1 MNSKWLFTNAFF
13 LELGSL
19 YSLLGSSAT
28 LASILTFSGLHGLA
42 SLCLTAGIWPL
53 LPKRYRQPLP
63 WSPLFLL
70 SVAFFI
76 PLLGILGIVLA
87 IFPALYF
94 PRQKAADIW
103 QLTAIPDLPFRASAP
118 DMQNMLSMGG
128 LQDVLRHAGS
138 SNKRLSAVLET
149 RRMSSRDAI
158 PILKLALKDS
168 ADDVRLLAYSM
179 LDGKENEINLKIRTL
194 LEELEVAAAE
204 LHPQLHAALAQ
215 HYWELVYMG
224 LAQGSVLEHML
235 SSAQRHIGYA
245 IEGQSTPQAWL
256 LAGRIALEQQ
266 RLDAAEQAFAEAE
279 RLGMDAA
286 QLASY
291 RAEVAF
297 CRRDFA
303 AIYGWL
309 EQLGPDD
316 RQRSPFAALTH
327 YWKGS
332 KGASWNLTV

>member
-1 MNSKWLFTNAFF
+1 MSSKWLFTSTFF
-13 LELGSL
+13 LELSSIYG
-19 YSLLGSSAT
+19 LLGGSAS
-28 LASILTFSGLHGLA
+28 LASILAFSSLHGLA

-76 PLLGILGIVLA
+76 PLLGMLGIVLA

-94 PRQKAADIW
+94 PRKKAADIW
-103 QLTAIPDLPFRASAP
+103 QLTAIPDLPFRANAP
-118 DMQNMLSMGG
+118 DMNTMLSMGG

-138 SNKRLSAVLET
+138 SNKRLAAVLET

-158 PILKLALKDS
+158 PILKLALRDS

-179 LDGKENEINLKIRTL
+179 LDGKENQINLKIRTL
-194 LEELEVAAAE
+194 LEELESSAAE
-204 LHPQLHAALAQ
+204 LHPQLHAGLAQ
-215 HYWELVYMG
+215 HYWELVYLG

-235 SSAQRHIGYA
+235 SSAQRHIASA
-245 IEGQSTPQAWL
+245 IAGQSTPQAWL

-266 RLDAAEQAFAEAE
+266 RLDAAEQAFDEAE
-279 RLGMDAA
+279 KLGMDAA
-286 QLASY
+286 QLATY

-303 AIYGWL
+303 AICGWL
-309 EQLGPDD
+309 EQLGPDE
-316 RQRSPFAALTH
+316 RQRTSFAALTQ
-327 YWKGS
+327 YWKSS